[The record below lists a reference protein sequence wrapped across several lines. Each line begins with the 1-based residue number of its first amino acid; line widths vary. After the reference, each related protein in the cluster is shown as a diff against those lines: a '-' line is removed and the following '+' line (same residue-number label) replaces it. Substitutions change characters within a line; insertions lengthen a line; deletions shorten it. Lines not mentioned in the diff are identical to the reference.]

1 MENLDQ
7 NINLTE
13 LEVLISKYKKD
24 FTKYIHLELY
34 KWKDIKCFQ
43 DNWDIDAENF
53 EDMLSRALDKKSN
66 LLTAIQFFP
75 RGMILEYA
83 KSYTERT
90 RELFRDLYDESKNL
104 TERIQRFKDEIISIH
119 KSWDTT
125 GTKNHYQNENVIS
138 TYLWLKYPDKYFIY
152 KYSEAQ
158 SLFSK
163 LNLKIKLRGKGAQ
176 AVINTYH
183 VYDKI
188 AEILKADEEYIKLQ
202 SNVLDEECYPDKQF
216 RTAVT
221 DFTHY
226 VDRYMDKEH
235 SNNSE
240 EEVSESKANETPIQ
254 TPEAET
260 YSTTDFLEE
269 VFMTEDNYNHLAGLL
284 EHKNNIILQ
293 GAPGVGKTFSAK
305 RLAYS
310 IMGEKDDNRVRMV
323 QFHQNYSYE
332 DFVEGYKP
340 YENGFKL
347 QKGIFYNFCTQA
359 KNDPDKKHF
368 FIIDEINR
376 GNLSK
381 IFGELLMLI
390 EKDYRGEKNKITLA
404 YSGENF
410 YVPKNLYIIGLM
422 NTADRSLAMID
433 YALRRRFGFFTL
445 EPGFES
451 EGFKTACE
459 KHNNPKLTKLVETIK
474 DLNKD
479 IVEDDSLGEGFE
491 IGHSHFC
498 FDDLKEVSDDTLHS
512 VVNYDIIPMLKEYW
526 FDNKEKVENWEKK
539 LKDAIK

>member
-1 MENLDQ
+1 MENLDL

-13 LEVLISKYKKD
+13 LEVLISKYKRD
-24 FTKYIHLELY
+24 FSKYIHLEFY
-34 KWKDIKCFQ
+34 KWKAVKCFQ
-43 DNWDIDAENF
+43 DNWNVDADNF
-53 EDMLSRALDKKSN
+53 EDMLSRALSKTNN
-66 LLTAIQFFP
+66 LLASTNNFP
-75 RGMILEYA
+75 RRMIRKYA

-90 RELFRDLYDESKNL
+90 RGLFLDLYDESKDL
-104 TERIQRFKDEIISIH
+104 AERIQRFKDDIISIH
-119 KSWDTT
+119 KLWDTT

-152 KYSEAQ
+152 KPSVAQ
-158 SLFSK
+158 SLFRK
-163 LNLKIKLRGKGAQ
+163 LGLNLKLHGKGAK

-188 AEILKADEEYIKLQ
+188 AEILKADDEYIKLLN
-202 SNVLDEECYPDKQF
+202 NVFNEESYPDKQF
-216 RTAVT
+216 RTAVV
-221 DFTHY
+221 DFAYY
-226 VDRYMDKEH
+226 VYRYMDKEY

-240 EEVSESKANETPIQ
+240 EEVSESETNEMPIQ
-254 TPEAET
+254 TPEAEA
-260 YSTTDFLEE
+260 YSVANFLEE

-305 RLAYS
+305 RLTYS

-340 YENGFKL
+340 YENGFRL
-347 QKGIFYNFCTQA
+347 QKGIFYNLCTQA
-359 KNDPDKKHF
+359 KNNPDKKHF

-404 YSGENF
+404 YSGKNF
-410 YVPKNLYIIGLM
+410 YVPENLYIIGLM

-451 EGFKTACE
+451 EGFKVACE
-459 KHNNPKLTKLVETIK
+459 KYNNPKLTKLVETIK
-474 DLNKD
+474 TLNKD
-479 IVEDDSLGEGFE
+479 IVEDAPLGEGFE

-498 FDDLKEVSDDTLHS
+498 FDTSKEISDDTLHS

-526 FDNKEKVENWEKK
+526 FDNKEKVKAWKKK